1 MFQRCAPHASSTG
14 LSHVRVILR
23 RGVDASA
30 DQNPEEASCSGTATW
45 TLQVVPEKHMD
56 AFGNMIGKSETEKLT
71 GTLVGRQI
79 TMAGEVEGS
88 PEIIA
93 ASEYSIVV
101 KAAPRPLAPDP
112 ETGEIPEPEEE
123 DVQVDITNAEWG
135 ELSGVTR
142 CHGLNTTVKLSLQSE
157 PPMPPPLEAW
167 QSAKDL
173 APSVEPAVDNL
184 VAPEPD
190 VSPAGPEAIEPE
202 PQASEAQPEPEPEVS
217 PAVPEATEPEPQAS
231 EAQPEPDPESK
242 EPEPAPEPEQERV
255 EP

>member
-1 MFQRCAPHASSTG
+1 M
-14 LSHVRVILR
+14 ILR
-23 RGVDASA
+23 RGVDASV

-45 TLQVVPEKHMD
+45 TLQVVPDKHMD
-56 AFGNMIGKSETEKLT
+56 AFGPMIGTSETEKLT

-79 TMAGEVEGS
+79 TMTGEVEGS

-101 KAAPRPLAPDP
+101 KAVPRPPAPDP
-112 ETGEIPEPEEE
+112 ETGEIPEPE
-123 DVQVDITNAEWG
+123 DGDAQVDIADAEWG

-157 PPMPPPLEAW
+157 LPMPPPLEAW

-173 APSVEPAVDNL
+173 APSAEPVVDNL
-184 VAPEPD
+184 V
-190 VSPAGPEAIEPE
+190 V
-202 PQASEAQPEPEPEVS
+202 PEPEDS
-217 PAVPEATEPEPQAS
+217 AAVPEATEPEPQAG
-231 EAQPEPDPESK
+231 EVQPEPQSSEPEAAEPAPDPEPAAAEPAAEESVP
-242 EPEPAPEPEQERV
+242 EPEPERV